1 MPKGTKAGGYEVSV
15 DRVIDPGRGTREGKI
30 AIVVTA
36 GSARL
41 RLHLQ
46 PKDAARLAEGI
57 SAAVE
62 QMQARTAA
70 PR

>member
-1 MPKGTKAGGYEVSV
+1 MPKRPKAGGYEVNV
-15 DRVIDPGRGTREGKI
+15 DRVIEPGRITREGKI
-30 AIVVTA
+30 TIAVTA

-46 PKDAARLAEGI
+46 PEQAIRLAEGI

-62 QMQARTAA
+62 QVRSRTPAR
-70 PR
+70 